1 MTPGEAGVIPSG
13 DTAVTVEGDRV
24 FVLGNTHFVN
34 SVTISGGLA
43 VDGSLVFRSG
53 ASAG

>member
-13 DTAVTVEGDRV
+13 DTAVTVEGDTI
-24 FVLGNTHFVN
+24 FALGNTHFVN

-43 VDGSLVFRSG
+43 VDGSVVMRNG
-53 ASAG
+53 AALG